1 MGLKYIDNFEIIDTG
16 FAIFLQKYFYQK
28 LKLPLITFCIAEN
41 FILLMINYNNEFFY
55 EIANFNLN
63 CNLSIEYLIHFK
75 NNKFTNINQFN
86 NYIFQFFIKNGIQ
99 KLISSGN
106 PIKTENGSV
115 IFDIYHI
122 NNNLN
127 KTSFINLNKLYQT
140 KINKNS
146 ISKSQELNKPI
157 IIKKKQKTREY
168 LSSKPLIGLENL
180 GPTCYMNAI
189 LQCLCNI
196 ETFVDYFFLQST
208 FLEQKIA
215 EDKQNKKLCT
225 SFKLL
230 IDNLYP
236 KYKTEK
242 IKNKNIKIFYEGK
255 KEKIKGYYDHRE
267 FKNKILQLNPLFGH
281 MQTNDTKD
289 LVNFLLMTLHE
300 ELNKA
305 PQNQNIKLNG
315 NINEEQKN
323 KQLMFNNF
331 TKNFIMT
338 QQSIISDLFYAL
350 NYNMTKCS
358 NCQTYS
364 YNYHIYSFFVFPLKN
379 IREYKLNNNNGLSNI
394 NNFNNDFNNFN
405 FVYNLYAN
413 NNLPNF
419 FMNNN
424 FINYMNIFPNNNNN
438 SNQIDIMDC
447 FEFERKINFMSGDNA
462 MYCNYCKQT
471 CPSSMCTLLVTGP
484 EILII
489 ILNQDEGNQ
498 FNIKL
503 NFTTALDL
511 SNYIELNATGCQYE
525 LIGVITHINYNNY
538 MAFCKEYWNNT
549 WLKFNDTM
557 VSPVNNFKSDVIDSS
572 IPNLLFYKKINQ

>member
-1 MGLKYIDNFEIIDTG
+1 
-16 FAIFLQKYFYQK
+16 
-28 LKLPLITFCIAEN
+28 
-41 FILLMINYNNEFFY
+41 
-55 EIANFNLN
+55 
-63 CNLSIEYLIHFK
+63 
-75 NNKFTNINQFN
+75 
-86 NYIFQFFIKNGIQ
+86 
-99 KLISSGN
+99 
-106 PIKTENGSV
+106 
-115 IFDIYHI
+115 
-122 NNNLN
+122 
-127 KTSFINLNKLYQT
+127 
-140 KINKNS
+140 
-146 ISKSQELNKPI
+146 
-157 IIKKKQKTREY
+157 
-168 LSSKPLIGLENL
+168 
-180 GPTCYMNAI
+180 
-189 LQCLCNI
+189 
-196 ETFVDYFFLQST
+196 
-208 FLEQKIA
+208 
-215 EDKQNKKLCT
+215 
-225 SFKLL
+225 
-230 IDNLYP
+230 
-236 KYKTEK
+236 
-242 IKNKNIKIFYEGK
+242 
-255 KEKIKGYYDHRE
+255 
-267 FKNKILQLNPLFGH
+267 

-305 PQNQNIKLNG
+305 PQNKNIKLNG

-331 TKNFIMT
+331 TQNFIKT

-413 NNLPNF
+413 NNFPNF

-424 FINYMNIFPNNNNN
+424 FNNYMNIFPNNNN

-447 FEFERKINFMSGDNA
+447 FEYERKINFMSGDNA

-511 SNYIELNATGCQYE
+511 SNYIELKATGYQYE

-538 MAFCKEYWNNT
+538 IAFCKEYWNNT